1 MYHRMEVAGLL
12 YPSVGAEMEAQL
24 DEEKDQRWK
33 SLLLELD
40 LEIHPG
46 FC

>member
-1 MYHRMEVAGLL
+1 M
-12 YPSVGAEMEAQL
+12 GAEMEAQL
-24 DEEKDQRWK
+24 DEEKDQRWN
-33 SLLLELD
+33 SLLLGLD